1 MGPQSKAIVQEGME
15 EKSMKKRSMAAL
27 LVLLV
32 LFAAA
37 GAAATDYG
45 TAVIDAHNST
55 KLHLREKPSA
65 EAKSLGLFFTGT
77 PVKCLSD
84 PAQEWVNVAVGA
96 QTGYMKSEYLRTGE
110 AAQGVL
116 PGQMQGV
123 VTANRAV
130 NLRQGPSTAHRQIGS
145 LEPNACVTVLGE
157 TAEHWYYVQAGDQ
170 CGYVSAK
177 LMTLAPSPAVG
188 AQQAASWQAAY
199 LAYLQPQENRGEGYA
214 LIFVNDDDVPELVVD
229 SGVEAGGCRIVTW
242 SDGALDVLQTDR
254 RGFTYM
260 ERKNLLCNADGLMG
274 YYYDV
279 VYSIRNGRWKRI
291 AGGEYQDPVEDAD
304 MVQGR
309 YVCRTYLWNGESV
322 TMEAYLDA
330 LHAVYPQER
339 ARSPLMCSYAEI
351 IRAMKP

>member
-1 MGPQSKAIVQEGME
+1 M
-15 EKSMKKRSMAAL
+15 
-27 LVLLV
+27 
-32 LFAAA
+32 
-37 GAAATDYG
+37 
-45 TAVIDAHNST
+45 
-55 KLHLREKPSA
+55 
-65 EAKSLGLFFTGT
+65 
-77 PVKCLSD
+77 
-84 PAQEWVNVAVGA
+84 
-96 QTGYMKSEYLRTGE
+96 
-110 AAQGVL
+110 
-116 PGQMQGV
+116 
-123 VTANRAV
+123 
-130 NLRQGPSTAHRQIGS
+130 
-145 LEPNACVTVLGE
+145 
-157 TAEHWYYVQAGDQ
+157 
-170 CGYVSAK
+170 
-177 LMTLAPSPAVG
+177 
-188 AQQAASWQAAY
+188 
-199 LAYLQPQENRGEGYA
+199 QPQENRGEGYA

-254 RGFTYM
+254 RGFTYL
-260 ERKNLLCNADGLMG
+260 ERENLLCNADGLMG